1 VWLRK
6 EGFMRL
12 DVKVIK
18 NCVNIKGSQVMTAFE
33 SIGRIFGGGKGVGAV
48 VSLTAV
54 SVPIAGAV
62 VHDELKK
69 SKQKE
74 KDGLY
79 QKAILK
85 QDAQIKELKKQA
97 DICNERQEHYQKVM
111 DAVLSNGKEIALNEQ
126 V

>member
-1 VWLRK
+1 
-6 EGFMRL
+6 MRL

-18 NCVNIKGSQVMTAFE
+18 NHINIKGSQVMTAFE
-33 SIGRIFGGGKGVGAV
+33 FIGRIFGGGKGIGAV

-69 SKQKE
+69 SEQKE
-74 KDGLY
+74 KDSLY

-85 QDAQIKELKKQA
+85 QNAEIRGLKKQA
-97 DICNERQEHYQKVM
+97 DICNERQEHYQKVI
-111 DAVLSNGKEIALNEQ
+111 DTVLFNGKESVPNEQ

>member
-1 VWLRK
+1 
-6 EGFMRL
+6 MRL
-12 DVKVIK
+12 DVKVVK
-18 NCVNIKGSQVMTAFE
+18 RFANIKGSQVMAALE

-54 SVPIAGAV
+54 SVPIAWTFVYG
-62 VHDELKK
+62 ELKK
-69 SKQKE
+69 SQQKE

-85 QDAQIKELKKQA
+85 QDAEIRELKKQA
-97 DICNERQEHYQKVM
+97 DICNEWQEHYQKVI
-111 DAVLSNGKEIALNEQ
+111 DAVFNGKENVPNEQ